1 MIVWVLLLP
10 FRLVNWFRRS
20 MTVASGTLLVVS
32 IASLNIIWGYPWLG
46 IFSAAISLFILGRL
60 LSSLMSPKLDYHL
73 ALPRSVPH
81 GFPLPIAI
89 KCINRGRLPAM
100 QFLISFDQRSSHS
113 GRSLR
118 RRRVFNKL
126 FEAISP
132 PQPITLLES
141 GKTGR
146 VTSTLRFT
154 SRGTH
159 SLPFIITQS
168 YFPFYLFQV
177 TQRIDPKQEITVTPR
192 PLDADEDESSRGF
205 LESMGEWS
213 HQLLAGDALD
223 YTGSREYEYGMP
235 VRRWDFVSWARLGKP
250 IVREYQSPS
259 IQQVYLIVDT
269 SHEASGNDSQGKQAA
284 DFEHLLSAA
293 TTTILELGKKRVSLH
308 FCLTCQQDRHSEEGG
323 FTQIDSESMLIRLAN
338 ANVTETESTDQQ
350 IEAAL
355 ESAHQSPT
363 LILSNRNSESYPY
376 PLPRTVNWIQLA
388 APDKAQQQT
397 LHAGRER

>member
-1 MIVWVLLLP
+1 MIVSILLFP

-46 IFSAAISLFILGRL
+46 IFSSAISLFILGRL

-81 GFPLPIAI
+81 GFRLPIAI
-89 KCINRGRLPAM
+89 KCLNRGRLPAM
-100 QFLISFDQRSSHS
+100 QFLISFDHRNSHS
-113 GRSLR
+113 GRTSKR
-118 RRRVFNKL
+118 RRAVNKI
-126 FEAISP
+126 FEVISP
-132 PQPITLLES
+132 PQPVTLLES
-141 GKTGR
+141 GKARR

-159 SLPFIITQS
+159 SIPFIVTQS
-168 YFPFYLFQV
+168 YFPFYLFRV
-177 TQRIDPKQEITVTPR
+177 TQRIDPQQEITVTPR

-259 IQQVYLIVDT
+259 IQQVYLVVDT
-269 SHEASGNDSQGKQAA
+269 SHEANGNDSPEKQAA
-284 DFEHLLSAA
+284 NFEHLLSAA
-293 TTTILELGKKRVSLH
+293 TTTILELGKKRVSLN
-308 FCLTCQQDRHSEEGG
+308 FCLTCQEDRHREEGG

-338 ANVTETESTDQQ
+338 ADVTETESTNQQ
-350 IEAAL
+350 IEVAL

-376 PLPRTVNWIQLA
+376 PLPRSVNWIQLK

-397 LHAGRER
+397 LRAGMGR